1 MSDAEQ
7 SLHSGTGALDRSAIR
22 NNFDGASANY
32 DASAVL
38 QARVREQLIERL
50 DWIAFEPDT
59 IIDLGCG
66 TGHAACALG
75 ARWPK
80 ARVIAVDFSPGMLRE
95 AARRDDAARFERLC
109 ADALE
114 LPLPDASVDL
124 LFSSLMLP
132 WCDDLDAAFA
142 EIARV
147 LRPRGLLTFTTLG
160 PDTLIE
166 LQEAWHEADDY
177 THVIPFADMHDI
189 GDGLIRAGLAEPVLD
204 VVRYTLTYPD
214 VYSLMRDLKAIG
226 ARNATTGRPRGLT
239 GKAALRAVEQNY
251 ERHRHDGKLPASY
264 EVVFGQAWGPV
275 ERPDAERDGEFTIP
289 VGAVGRRGATGGGRP
304 D

>member
-1 MSDAEQ
+1 MSDAKQ
-7 SLHSGTGALDRSAIR
+7 SPHSGTGALDRSAIR
-22 NNFDGASANY
+22 DNFDDAAANY
-32 DASAVL
+32 DKSAVL
-38 QARVREQLIERL
+38 QARVRQQLIERL

-59 IIDLGCG
+59 ILDLGCG
-66 TGHAACALG
+66 TGHAARALG

-80 ARVIAVDFSPGMLRE
+80 ARVIAVDFAPGMLRE
-95 AARRDDAARFERLC
+95 AARHDDAGRFERLC

-124 LFSSLMLP
+124 LYSNLMLP
-132 WCDDLDAAFA
+132 WCDDLDTAFA
-142 EIARV
+142 EMARV

-166 LQEAWHEADDY
+166 LNESWHEADDY

-189 GDGLIRAGLAEPVLD
+189 GDGLIRAGLVEPVLD

-239 GKAALRAVEQNY
+239 GRQTMRTVEQTY
-251 ERHRHDGKLPASY
+251 ERHRHEGKLPASY
-264 EVVFGQAWGPV
+264 EVVFGQAWGAIA
-275 ERPDAERDGEFTIP
+275 RSDAERDGEFAVPI
-289 VGAVGRRGATGGGRP
+289 GAVGRRRYAP
-304 D
+304 A

>member
-1 MSDAEQ
+1 MSDAKQ
-7 SLHSGTGALDRSAIR
+7 SLHSGTGTLDRSAIR
-22 NNFDGASANY
+22 DNFGKASASY
-32 DASAVL
+32 DESAVL

-59 IIDLGCG
+59 VLDLGCG
-66 TGHAACALG
+66 TGHAARALA

-80 ARVIAVDFSPGMLRE
+80 ARVIAVDFAPGMLRE
-95 AARRDDAARFERLC
+95 AARHDESARCERLC
-109 ADALE
+109 ADALK

-124 LFSSLMLP
+124 LYSNLMLP

-166 LQEAWHEADDY
+166 LHEAWHEADDC
-177 THVIPFADMHDI
+177 THVIPFTDMHDI
-189 GDGLIRAGLAEPVLD
+189 GDGLVRAGLVEPVLD

-239 GKAALRAVEQNY
+239 GRQTMRTVEQTY
-251 ERHRHDGKLPASY
+251 ERHRHEGKLPASY
-264 EVVFGQAWGPV
+264 EVVFGQAWGAV
-275 ERPDAERDGEFTIP
+275 ERPDAERDGEFAVPI
-289 VGAVGRRGATGGGRP
+289 GAVGRRRYDPA
-304 D
+304 